1 MPTGRRLASL
11 LVVLALVALPAVALR
26 AFCIGQS
33 CTTTEATAAIVPF
46 CPLPAPVRAAI
57 AAGFREGRSPDA
69 LGVTSGETPGVAT
82 SVAAD
87 VEVPWPSVEPPLV
100 DGRGA
105 SNDTRV
111 PIVFFGGGFTGSAP
125 PDGTGTDQ
133 IAPTLAQAIGF
144 RMPHPDV
151 RTGTPAPGV
160 ADGEVIGSAAPPLVV
175 QVVWKGVGSTDLEGA
190 PGAWP
195 FLRSLVD
202 ASGTLEGTTG
212 SLPIDPAATLTT
224 IGTGGIPSQHGITG
238 TTLRADDGTVARA
251 WSRRAPTSVIATLA
265 DELDA
270 ATDQR
275 ARVAGV
281 LTETSDRGLI
291 GDGWYASEH
300 DRDDV
305 IIARRPL
312 PAVASLLRGGHGS
325 DPGPGV
331 IGVVIEGSISD
342 MDRMTRQLVRV
353 VRAGSPFASFV
364 ITATGSAASPAAMS
378 ADDLVEQAEA
388 RLGAP
393 VIAAAGSGGLF
404 LDRNAAA
411 ERSITAAA
419 VATAMG
425 AARTPDGEALFADT
439 FPSFA
444 VSFSRYC

>member
-69 LGVTSGETPGVAT
+69 LGVTTRWNTGCGDVGGGRCGG
-82 SVAAD
+82 SVAFGR
-87 VEVPWPSVEPPLV
+87 PSLV

-125 PDGTGTDQ
+125 PDGTGSDQ

-175 QVVWKGVGSTDLEGA
+175 QIVWKGVGSYGSRGRRLVRGPSCD
-190 PGAWP
+190 
-195 FLRSLVD
+195 RSSD

-238 TTLRADDGTVARA
+238 TMLRGDDGAIARA
-251 WSRRAPTSVIATLA
+251 WTQASAQLGDR
-265 DELDA
+265 DA
-270 ATDQR
+270 GGR
-275 ARVAGV
+275 AR
-281 LTETSDRGLI
+281 RG
-291 GDGWYASEH
+291 D
-300 DRDDV
+300 
-305 IIARRPL
+305 
-312 PAVASLLRGGHGS
+312 
-325 DPGPGV
+325 
-331 IGVVIEGSISD
+331 
-342 MDRMTRQLVRV
+342 
-353 VRAGSPFASFV
+353 
-364 ITATGSAASPAAMS
+364 GSAAR
-378 ADDLVEQAEA
+378 VGG
-388 RLGAP
+388 GA
-393 VIAAAGSGGLF
+393 
-404 LDRNAAA
+404 
-411 ERSITAAA
+411 
-419 VATAMG
+419 
-425 AARTPDGEALFADT
+425 
-439 FPSFA
+439 
-444 VSFSRYC
+444 

>member
-1 MPTGRRLASL
+1 L
-11 LVVLALVALPAVALR
+11 
-26 AFCIGQS
+26 
-33 CTTTEATAAIVPF
+33 
-46 CPLPAPVRAAI
+46 
-57 AAGFREGRSPDA
+57 
-69 LGVTSGETPGVAT
+69 
-82 SVAAD
+82 
-87 VEVPWPSVEPPLV
+87 PSVDPRSV
-100 DGRGA
+100 DGRRA

-111 PIVFFGGGFTGSAP
+111 PIVFFGGGFTGAAP
-125 PDGTGTDQ
+125 SDGTRSDQ

-144 RMPHPDV
+144 RMPHPEV
-151 RTGTPAPGV
+151 RTGTPARGV
-160 ADGEVIGSAAPPLVV
+160 ADGQVLGSATPLVV
-175 QVVWKGVGSTDLEGA
+175 EIVWKGVGSPDLEGA
-190 PGAWP
+190 PRAWP
-195 FLRSLVD
+195 YLRSLVGT
-202 ASGTLEGTTG
+202 SGTLEGTTG
-212 SLPIDPAATLTT
+212 SLPIDPSATLTT

-238 TTLRADDGTVARA
+238 TTLRSDDGAVVRA

-281 LTETSDRGLI
+281 LTAASDRGLI
-291 GDGWYASEH
+291 GDGWYANEH

-305 IIARRPL
+305 IISRHPL
-312 PAVASLLRGGHGS
+312 SAVASLLRAGDGS

-331 IGVVIEGSISD
+331 IGVVIAGSIND

-353 VRAGSPFASFV
+353 VRARSPLASFV
-364 ITATGSAASPAAMS
+364 VTATGRSASPGATS
-378 ADDLVEQAEA
+378 ADAVADQAEA

-404 LDRNAAA
+404 LDRAAAA

-425 AARTPDGEALFADT
+425 AARTPDGEDLFADT